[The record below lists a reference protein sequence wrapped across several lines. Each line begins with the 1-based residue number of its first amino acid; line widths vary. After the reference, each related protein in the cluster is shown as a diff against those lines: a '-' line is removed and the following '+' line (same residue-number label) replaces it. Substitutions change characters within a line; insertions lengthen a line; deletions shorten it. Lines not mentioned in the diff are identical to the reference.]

1 MRHLKAGRR
10 LGVTTS
16 HRRAMMR
23 NMVTSILEKGEIRCT
38 LARAKEVRKPLE
50 KMITLAKRGDLHAR
64 RQALSFV
71 KSKEAM
77 SQLFD
82 ELSERYSDRQ
92 GGYCR
97 IIKLGQT
104 RLGDNSEMAI
114 VQLIGSENDQLSSLK
129 STSGKKKPARKS
141 SKVLEKVSE
150 EVRQA
155 EESSEKAA
163 TKDEVV
169 EEQVDAPE
177 KSEAS
182 EKTESSE
189 SATAAEAETPEQET
203 SEEKTEEQQA
213 KTETSE
219 EEPVQETNQEETEAS
234 GKTSDPEQVE
244 ASAGT
249 EQTDVSSDPEPDP
262 SENKESKEEK

>member
-82 ELSERYSDRQ
+82 ELSERYSNRQ

-129 STSGKKKPARKS
+129 STSRKKKPARKS
-141 SKVLEKVSE
+141 SKVLEKASE

-155 EESSEKAA
+155 EESS
-163 TKDEVV
+163 DEAGKEEAV
-169 EEQVDAPE
+169 EEQTYAPE
-177 KSEAS
+177 KNEAS
-182 EKTESSE
+182 KKTEVSE
-189 SATAAEAETPEQET
+189 SATAAETETPEQEM
-203 SEEKTEEQQA
+203 SAEIIEEQQA

-219 EEPVQETNQEETEAS
+219 EEPVQDTNQEGTEAS
-234 GKTSDPEQVE
+234 GKTSDSEPVE

-249 EQTDVSSDPEPDP
+249 EQTDVSSEPEPDP
-262 SENKESKEEK
+262 SENKETKEEK

>member
-64 RQALSFV
+64 RQALTFV

-163 TKDEVV
+163 
-169 EEQVDAPE
+169 
-177 KSEAS
+177 
-182 EKTESSE
+182 
-189 SATAAEAETPEQET
+189 
-203 SEEKTEEQQA
+203 
-213 KTETSE
+213 
-219 EEPVQETNQEETEAS
+219 
-234 GKTSDPEQVE
+234 
-244 ASAGT
+244 
-249 EQTDVSSDPEPDP
+249 
-262 SENKESKEEK
+262 KEEAVFDLCANVIPSSVQPFCQAFGSK

>member
-23 NMVTSILEKGEIRCT
+23 NLVTSILEKGEIKCT

-82 ELSERYSDRQ
+82 ELGERFSDRQ

-97 IIKLGQT
+97 VIKLGQT
-104 RLGDNSEMAI
+104 RLGDNAEMAI

-129 STSGKKKPARKS
+129 SKPPKKKPARKS

-150 EVRQA
+150 EVRTA
-155 EESSEKAA
+155 EESSDKVAKEETA
-163 TKDEVV
+163 
-169 EEQVDAPE
+169 EEQVDD
-177 KSEAS
+177 
-182 EKTESSE
+182 
-189 SATAAEAETPEQET
+189 
-203 SEEKTEEQQA
+203 
-213 KTETSE
+213 
-219 EEPVQETNQEETEAS
+219 
-234 GKTSDPEQVE
+234 SDK
-244 ASAGT
+244 A
-249 EQTDVSSDPEPDP
+249 
-262 SENKESKEEK
+262 

>member
-23 NMVTSILEKGEIRCT
+23 NLVTSILEKGEIKCT

-82 ELSERYSDRQ
+82 ELGERFSDRQ

-97 IIKLGQT
+97 VIKLGQT
-104 RLGDNSEMAI
+104 RLGDNAEMAI

-129 STSGKKKPARKS
+129 SKPAKKKPARKS

-150 EVRQA
+150 EVRNA
-155 EESSEKAA
+155 EESSDKVAKEETA
-163 TKDEVV
+163 
-169 EEQVDAPE
+169 EEQVDDSDKA
-177 KSEAS
+177 EAS
-182 EKTESSE
+182 EQTPSAEFVTAEEEVSKADNSE
-189 SATAAEAETPEQET
+189 QKEEVETPDMEKADASAPDTTQPTAST
-203 SEEKTEEQQA
+203 SE
-213 KTETSE
+213 
-219 EEPVQETNQEETEAS
+219 
-234 GKTSDPEQVE
+234 PEQTK
-244 ASAGT
+244 ASA
-249 EQTDVSSDPEPDP
+249 EPEHVDA
-262 SENKESKEEK
+262 EKKETKDQQ

>member
-129 STSGKKKPARKS
+129 SNSGKKKPARKS

-163 TKDEVV
+163 KDEAV

-177 KSEAS
+177 KSEA
-182 EKTESSE
+182 SE

-203 SEEKTEEQQA
+203 SAEKTEEQQA
-213 KTETSE
+213 KTETPE
-219 EEPVQETNQEETEAS
+219 EEPVQESVQEETEAS
-234 GKTSDPEQVE
+234 GKTSDPEPVE